1 MPALKPPP
9 RQAPVTSDRID
20 CPRCG
25 HKTLDPITLRC
36 WCSAEFT
43 PDGLK
48 DFQSRPIQ
56 HARRAN

>member
-9 RQAPVTSDRID
+9 RQAPVTAERID

-25 HKTLDPITLRC
+25 RRTLSRITLRC

-43 PDGLK
+43 PEGLEY
-48 DFQSRPIQ
+48 FRALPTAL
-56 HARRAN
+56 ARRT